1 MLVVRNIFN
10 LYNNSKVHVFSSSS
24 FSSQKIITTEE
35 KVMAIKHGKN
45 DETVSPLI
53 RGSHFYEKSLAIWCV
68 QRE

>member
-10 LYNNSKVHVFSSSS
+10 LYNNSKVRVFSSSS
-24 FSSQKIITTEE
+24 SQKILTTEE

-45 DETVSPLI
+45 GETVSPLI

>member
-10 LYNNSKVHVFSSSS
+10 LYNNSKVRVFSSS
-24 FSSQKIITTEE
+24 SSQKIITTEE

-45 DETVSPLI
+45 GETVSPLI